1 MSSKYWLKNGLI
13 NISQNAI
20 TVLFGFSSFY
30 MLIRSLTKEDY
41 GTWVLFLSVV
51 SIIEMARNGLT
62 QDAVVKYLSSA
73 DETDKK
79 KINTAT
85 FLMNVMTTIIIITVL
100 LIIGPWLSASW
111 HSPEINTMLHLYIVV
126 FFFSGILNQ
135 LNCIEQAN
143 LNFSGIFYSN
153 IARQGIF
160 LAYVSFCFFTRA
172 ETNVLLLTYAQIF
185 SISIAILI
193 AIGYTY
199 KKIKIAKKIDW
210 FWVKKIFHFG
220 KYTFGVSLSSIL
232 AGSIDQMMLGSLLS
246 KTASGSY
253 NVAVRIT
260 NLTDIPTTAMATIL
274 YPKSAIKISKEGE
287 QSIKYLYEKSVGVIL
302 ALLLPVVILIYIFA
316 EPVIHI
322 IAGNRYEDSIP
333 LLRITLFTCLL
344 SPYGRQCGSILTSA
358 GKTKFNFFLV
368 VITTVLVI
376 AFNFLFIKN
385 FGVVGAAYGTLLATA
400 ISFAIAQFYL
410 SKYYK
415 INLLNPWIY
424 AYKFY
429 PEFYLTYIGRKKSAM
444 V

>member
-13 NISQNAI
+13 NISQNVL
-20 TVLFGFSSFY
+20 TVIFGFSSFY
-30 MLIRSLTKEDY
+30 MLIRTLSKEDY
-41 GTWVLFLSVV
+41 GTWILFLSVV

-62 QDAVVKYLSSA
+62 QEAEVKFLSSA
-73 DETDKK
+73 DEINKK

-85 FLMNVMTTIIIITVL
+85 FLMNLMSTVIIITIL

-111 HSPEINTMLHLYIVV
+111 HSPVINTMLHLYIVV

-143 LNFSGIFYSN
+143 LNFTGIFYSN

-160 LAYVSFCFFTRA
+160 LAYVSICFFTQTQ
-172 ETNVLLLTYAQIF
+172 TNVLLLTYAQIV
-185 SISIAILI
+185 SISVAILI
-193 AIGYTY
+193 AIVYTH
-199 KKIKIAKKIDW
+199 KKIKISRKVDW
-210 FWVKKIFHFG
+210 FWLKKIFHFG

-260 NLTDIPTTAMATIL
+260 NLTDIPTSAIATTL

-302 ALLLPVVILIYIFA
+302 ALLLPIVIFIYICA
-316 EPVIHI
+316 EPVIHV

-333 LLRITLFTCLL
+333 LLKITLLTCLL
-344 SPYGRQCGSILTSA
+344 APYGRQCGSILTSA

-368 VITTVLVI
+368 IITTILVI
-376 AFNFLFIKN
+376 IFNFLFIKN
-385 FGVVGAAYGTLLATA
+385 FGVVGAAYGTLLATV

-410 SKYYK
+410 RKYYK
-415 INLLNPWIY
+415 INPLNPWIY

-429 PEFYLTYIGRKKSAM
+429 PDFYQTYIRRKKP
-444 V
+444 